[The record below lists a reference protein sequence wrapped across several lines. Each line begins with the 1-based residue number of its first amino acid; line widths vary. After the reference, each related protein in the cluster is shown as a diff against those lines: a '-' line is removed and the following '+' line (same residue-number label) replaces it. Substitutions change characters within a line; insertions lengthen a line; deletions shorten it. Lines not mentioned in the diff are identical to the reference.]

1 MSPEIKGIVRPPM
14 RMPDE
19 LLGQRSSRAIR
30 KTPKVEVPL
39 LITLFAW
46 FCFLRAVS
54 YVVFAMIVGLTPGS
68 TATVF
73 LATHFDPVPP
83 PIPAEAVFF
92 VLAILYTMVGWRW
105 FTRDWRARWA
115 AMFLSGVNAAAI
127 AINVIAERASGD
139 PASLAPPSQQAMIVA
154 FTFNLLLCC
163 YLAFYPGME
172 QAFKETPW
180 E

>member
-14 RMPDE
+14 KMPDE
-19 LLGQRSSRAIR
+19 LLGQRSGRAVR
-30 KTPKVEVPL
+30 QTPKVEVPL

-46 FCFLRAVS
+46 YCFFRAVS
-54 YVVFAMIVGLTPGS
+54 CLLFAMISGLAPES
-68 TATVF
+68 TISAF
-73 LATHFDPVPP
+73 LATHFDPVPKTIP
-83 PIPAEAVFF
+83 PEAVFF

-115 AMFLSGVNAAAI
+115 AMFLSGVNSAVI
-127 AINVIAERASGD
+127 AINLIVDRAAGHPS
-139 PASLAPPSQQAMIVA
+139 APTSQQSAVVA
-154 FTFNLLLCC
+154 FAFNLFLCC